1 MKIITVKN
9 KEELTKR
16 LAIEFL
22 TSLSQP
28 NATIGLPGG
37 STPIDMYALISPL
50 VKNNPAFK
58 TVTYCNLDEAIS
70 VDGKIKS
77 INTLL
82 NHHFYHR
89 NNIRDEQRFDLNLDN
104 AAEFEQFLASRGG
117 LDAIFLGV
125 GTDGHIAGITPGTP
139 FGNRTFIDK
148 MTPMF
153 KEIAQ
158 QEFGGLSN
166 TPDELVTAGPK
177 TLMQAKKIVVML
189 LGEAKADI
197 AKQAFFGP
205 VTEAIP
211 ASILQLHPNITLLID
226 EAAAAKL

>member
-1 MKIITVKN
+1 MKIIIVKN
-9 KEELTKR
+9 MEELTKR

-22 TSLSQP
+22 SSISQP
-28 NATIGLPGG
+28 NATVGLPGG
-37 STPIDMYALISPL
+37 STPLGMYELISPL
-50 VKNNPAFK
+50 VKNNPAFNS
-58 TVTYCNLDEAIS
+58 VAYCNLDEAIS

-89 NNIRDEQRFDLNLDN
+89 NNISDSQRFDLNLDN
-104 AAEFEQFLASRGG
+104 IVEFEQFLASRGG

-125 GTDGHIAGITPGTP
+125 GTDGHIAGVTPGTP
-139 FGNRTFIDK
+139 FGNVTFIDK
-148 MTPMF
+148 MTDNF
-153 KEIAQ
+153 KQLAQ
-158 QEFGGLSN
+158 QEFGGLAN
-166 TPDELVTAGPK
+166 TPDKLVTAGPK
-177 TLMQAKKIVVML
+177 TLMQAKKVTIML
-189 LGEAKADI
+189 SGAGKADI

-211 ASILQLHPNITLLID
+211 ASVLQLHPNATLLID